1 MTDTSQ
7 VSNHL
12 ILLGT
17 GQAHIRLLSNW
28 GKRPLPGVQITLIA
42 PCAQPLHANMV
53 PGLVAGHYAQDDC
66 TFPLEALLKNTGVRW
81 LTCQASGLDA
91 NARTL
96 TLDDGSTLGFSWL
109 SVNTGP
115 VQSRQLME
123 QTMPGAQEHGLFTSP
138 PETFAALW
146 PRVTALAQ
154 TRALRIAI
162 IGGGAQ
168 GAELAM
174 AIKFR
179 LTQSSVTLIT
189 GEPGMDSNPL
199 QQRVLSAL
207 RQRHITVLTE
217 QVTGIEPDQIL
228 LASGA
233 RLACDVPILAATDH
247 TPSWLKN
254 SGLALDE
261 QGSIAVDAHLR
272 ATRHPHVFVIGALSA
287 TELAQDLAAVVAGLT
302 PRPRKLPT
310 NTLNLLACGNA
321 FALASWGRHS
331 AQGRWVWWLKDWMDR
346 SFMQRIRKA

>member
-42 PCAQPLHANMV
+42 PSAQPLHASMAA
-53 PGLVAGHYAQDDC
+53 GLVAGHYDLDDC
-66 TFPLEALLKNTGVRW
+66 TFSLEALLKNTGVRW
-81 LTCQASGLDA
+81 LACQASGLDA

-96 TLDDGSTLGFSWL
+96 TLDDGSTLGFNWL

-115 VQSRQLME
+115 VQSRQLMA
-123 QTMPGAQEHGLFTSP
+123 QTMPGAREHGLFTSP

-146 PRVTALAQ
+146 PRVIALAQ

-174 AIKFR
+174 AIKFQ
-179 LTQSSVTLIT
+179 LAQSSVTFLV

-207 RQRHITVLTE
+207 RQRQITVLTE
-217 QVTGIEPDQIL
+217 QATGIEEDQIL

-233 RLACDVPILAATDH
+233 RLACDVPILTAIDH
-247 TPSWLKN
+247 APTWLKS
-254 SGLALDE
+254 SGLALD
-261 QGSIAVDAHLR
+261 QHGSIAVDAHLR
-272 ATRHPHVFVIGALSA
+272 ATRHPHVFVIGAQSA

-302 PRPRKLPT
+302 PRPRKLQT
-310 NTLNLLACGNA
+310 NTLRLLTCGDA
-321 FALASWGRHS
+321 FALASWGRHC

-346 SFMQRIRKA
+346 SFMQRIRKV